1 MLDSGNQS
9 KKINGKW
16 LAIGAGLLLCVMV
29 LPSFFFLA
37 KIAIG
42 LITITAATISV
53 KAFLKATSNTSEEK
67 KTDQNQV
74 AQQTTRSKIAVGLT
88 SIFALLLSTFIV
100 VKVGLIAAACA
111 AVTALILYDCLQD
124 KEIGRYINNKLDE
137 IAESTTDFI
146 VSNIEK
152 LIPQQS
158 CQA

>member
-1 MLDSGNQS
+1 MLDRGNQS

-29 LPSFFFLA
+29 LPSFFLLA

-42 LITITAATISV
+42 LIAIATISM
-53 KAFLKATSNTSEEK
+53 KTLLKATSNTSEEK

-88 SIFALLLSTFIV
+88 SIFALLLSAFIV
-100 VKVGLIAAACA
+100 VKVGLIATACA
-111 AVTALILYDCLQD
+111 AVTALVLYDHLQN
-124 KEIGRYINNKLDE
+124 KEIGKYINNKFDE
-137 IAESTTDFI
+137 VADYTINFI
-146 VSNIEK
+146 TSHVEK

-158 CQA
+158 RQV

>member
-1 MLDSGNQS
+1 MLDRGNQS

-29 LPSFFFLA
+29 LPSFFLLA

-42 LITITAATISV
+42 LITIAIATISM
-53 KAFLKATSNTSEEK
+53 KTLLKATSNTSEEK

-88 SIFALLLSTFIV
+88 SIFALLLSAFIV
-100 VKVGLIAAACA
+100 VKVGLIATACA
-111 AVTALILYDCLQD
+111 AVTALVLYDHLQN
-124 KEIGRYINNKLDE
+124 KEIGKYINNKFDE
-137 IAESTTDFI
+137 AADYTINFI
-146 VSNIEK
+146 TSQVEK

-158 CQA
+158 RQV